1 MEWERR
7 KMSLHFRAGF
17 TTLTNGDSK
26 KIHFANGKKDGKD
39 NGRKKFYS
47 NLDFNGR
54 SVKNKLGGLRVF
66 L

>member
-1 MEWERR
+1 MV
-7 KMSLHFRAGF
+7 
-17 TTLTNGDSK
+17 TPK